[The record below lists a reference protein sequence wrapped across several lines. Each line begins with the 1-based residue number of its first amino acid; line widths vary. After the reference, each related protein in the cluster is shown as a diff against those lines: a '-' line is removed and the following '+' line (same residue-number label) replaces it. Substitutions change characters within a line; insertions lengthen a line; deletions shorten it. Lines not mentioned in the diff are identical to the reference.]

1 MITETAEVYH
11 KAILPWIESQP
22 KSRIQW
28 VYNILEG
35 LKEQDNIL
43 LRDND
48 PDTGFI
54 VLPDRY
60 QTMPFFLSSVIFT
73 RIIGTMLF
81 NLIR

>member
-11 KAILPWIESQP
+11 KAILPWIDSQP

-35 LKEQDNIL
+35 LKERENIL
-43 LRDND
+43 FRDND

-60 QTMPFFLSSVIFT
+60 QGLY
-73 RIIGTMLF
+73 L
-81 NLIR
+81 LIDSFIYA